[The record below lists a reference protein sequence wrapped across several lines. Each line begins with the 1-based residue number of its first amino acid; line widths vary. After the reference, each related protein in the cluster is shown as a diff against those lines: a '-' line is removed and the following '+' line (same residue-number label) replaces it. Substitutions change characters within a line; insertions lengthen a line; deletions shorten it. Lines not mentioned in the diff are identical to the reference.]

1 MADSY
6 DIPTS
11 PKAKKAAY
19 AEPMPIPYSGMTDG
33 ERSDGLQH
41 LCEGALRARDYQEL
55 ATLAT
60 LAHRYAQLA
69 HIIYQV
75 EDVITHGG
83 TRRRR

>member
-11 PKAKKAAY
+11 PKAKKATLEAFPVQDY
-19 AEPMPIPYSGMTDG
+19 LMTDANRV
-33 ERSDGLQH
+33 EGLQH

-55 ATLAT
+55 ATLAN

>member
-1 MADSY
+1 MFEV
-6 DIPTS
+6 PNE
-11 PKAKKAAY
+11 PKAKKAAVAVPVSDY
-19 AEPMPIPYSGMTDG
+19 LMTDAN
-33 ERSDGLQH
+33 RVDGLHH
-41 LCEGALRARDYQEL
+41 LLEGALRARNYQEL

-60 LAHRYAQLA
+60 LAHRYHQLA